1 MTTQEYYCH
10 QCGYTGEEKHRC
22 PRCNAPMFEVPPLTP
37 PVLTPEVLE
46 AMDTSRERV
55 PEVVSLEE
63 TEILIPPEVDTSAP
77 TPPTPPPTDAYLELV
92 LPDGSEHRFPI
103 GDEVVI
109 GRFSAETGPVDV
121 DLGTF
126 EGGRYVSRRHCRIYR
141 SGKRYMVEDLQST
154 NGTLYNGKPIL
165 TPIPLQDGDR
175 LTLGMI
181 TLVFRLKHS

>member
-10 QCGYTGEEKHRC
+10 RCGYVGEEKHRC
-22 PRCNAPMFEVPPLTP
+22 PRCKAPMFEVPPLSP

-46 AMDTSRERV
+46 ALQTETST

-63 TEILIPPEVDTSAP
+63 TEILLPPEVDVHE
-77 TPPTPPPTDAYLELV
+77 PPTPPATDAFLELI
-92 LPDGSEHRFPI
+92 LADGSQHRFPI
-103 GDEVVI
+103 GDEVII

-121 DLGTF
+121 DLGRF
-126 EGGRYVSRRHCRIYR
+126 DGGRYVSRRHCRIYR

-165 TPIPLQDGDR
+165 TPTPLQDGDR
-175 LTLGMI
+175 LTLGRI
-181 TLVFRLKHS
+181 TLIFRWKPL